1 MSFSLRMHGLIDWLS
16 RYSHWLVLLLL
27 EGISLALLVSFNRY
41 QGSVWFTGANY
52 LVGQVEEWHHGAVS
66 YIDLGER
73 NRELT
78 ERNIQLEY
86 ELEVLRTE
94 MAKITHDSTY
104 AERVMTQH
112 LQKTPLLPARVI
124 FNSIN
129 LRDNYLTIDRGT
141 SDGVRLNMGVV
152 SGTGIVGIVSH
163 VTEHYSIVM
172 SILNSKSGISCRI
185 RGNNYFGY
193 LHWQGGS
200 VLTAMLDDVPRHASC
215 KVGDIVE
222 TSGFSNVFP
231 EGIFVGR
238 VKQVRDSKDALSYQ
252 LLVHLSSDLANLRDV
267 AVILDV
273 QDIDPTMER

>member
-1 MSFSLRMHGLIDWLS
+1 MQSYFDWLS

-27 EGISLALLVSFNRY
+27 EGISLVLLVSFNRY

-52 LVGQVEEWHHGAVS
+52 VVGQVEEWHQGVVS

-78 ERNIQLEY
+78 ERNIQLEH
-86 ELEVLRTE
+86 ELELLRTE
-94 MAKITHDSTY
+94 VARITHDSSYT
-104 AERVMTQH
+104 ERLMARH
-112 LQKTPLLPARVI
+112 LQKTPMLPARVI
-124 FNSIN
+124 SNSIS

-141 SDGVRLNMGVV
+141 ADGVRPKMGVV

-185 RGNNYFGY
+185 RGSNYFGY
-193 LHWQGGS
+193 LHWQGGN
-200 VLTAMLDDVPRHASC
+200 VLTAVLDDVPRHASC
-215 KVGDIVE
+215 KVGDVVE

-252 LLVHLSSDLANLRDV
+252 LLVQLSTDLANLRDV
-267 AVILDV
+267 AVILE
-273 QDIDPTMER
+273 TMSNEQ